1 MRLARHYKS
10 QVEAE
15 VSKALANDGV
25 IDDTEFPM
33 ITRCLKDYYD
43 EKERLRHPSTT
54 FSEDL
59 NAHTSKVRGR
69 LPSPMK
75 NYFESGVDPGM

>member
-43 EKERLRHPSTT
+43 EKERLRQPSTT
-54 FSEDL
+54 LSENL
-59 NAHTSKVRGR
+59 NVHA
-69 LPSPMK
+69 P
-75 NYFESGVDPGM
+75 